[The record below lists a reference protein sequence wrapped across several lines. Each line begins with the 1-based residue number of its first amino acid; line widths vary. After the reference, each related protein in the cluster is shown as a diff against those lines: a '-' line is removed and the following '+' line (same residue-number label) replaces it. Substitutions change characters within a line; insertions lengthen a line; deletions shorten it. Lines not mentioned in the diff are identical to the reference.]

1 MTRFLTGPL
10 LALAL
15 VAAPAV
21 GLSTSLNGLF
31 DEGNNAFWNGDYE
44 KAVKAYDRLEALG
57 ARSAVLS
64 YNLGT
69 AEARLGRL
77 GEAVRHYERALSI
90 EPDQEDARY
99 NLGLVREFLARRASE
114 AGRDADL
121 APAAGPWR
129 AALDRFSPF
138 AAALLF
144 LIFDLA
150 LFGVLVVRRFVAGE
164 LVRLTLGVTAGV
176 LAALTAATLAVT
188 AGKWHQLSYEREAV
202 VTSRDVTD
210 AVEGPGSAVRRF
222 GIEEGSRV
230 KVLERREGWTR
241 VRDDR
246 GRDGWVRSERV
257 GDI

>member
-1 MTRFLTGPL
+1 MTRRLAGL
-10 LALAL
+10 LFVLAL
-15 VAAPAV
+15 VAAPSAAIA
-21 GLSTSLNGLF
+21 TSLASLF

-57 ARSAVLS
+57 VRSAGLS

-69 AEARLGRL
+69 AKARLGRL
-77 GEAVRHYERALSI
+77 GEAVRHYERALLLD
-90 EPDQEDARY
+90 PGHEDARY

-129 AALDRFSPF
+129 AVLDRFSPF
-138 AAALLF
+138 AAALAF
-144 LIFDLA
+144 LVFHLA
-150 LFGVLVVRRFVAGE
+150 LFGVLVARRFVAAE
-164 LVRLTLGVTAGV
+164 LPRMTLGVTAGV

-188 AGKWHQLSYEREAV
+188 VGKWHQLEHEREAV
-202 VTSRDVTD
+202 VTARGQTD

-222 GIEEGSRV
+222 GLEEGSRV
-230 KVLERREGWTR
+230 RVLERREGWTR

-246 GRDGWVRSERV
+246 GRDGWARSETV